1 MGARREEGGGV
12 AEFAVVIPTSGRR
25 PAYLAAAVDSVIR
38 QDLPAAEI
46 VVVVDGDDAGLP
58 SALDD
63 GRVRVLVRPRRGVA
77 AARNAGVAA
86 TRSAWLCFLDDDD
99 LWHSSHLAAL
109 DRYVAAHPSCRALHA
124 GWWTFS
130 AAHRGSAELRA
141 ANLDDCL
148 AASEAPCRR
157 AERPGLDTTERGF
170 ELLLARSRVSMA
182 TFTVERT
189 LLEQAGGF
197 PEGCTSAEDWVAAIQ
212 VARYAEWHYVDER
225 LAFVREHPGRNT
237 RRNPT
242 NDLVAI
248 CALRDVWEGRG
259 HPWPTERDLASF
271 GLDYR
276 LFVQTGVWRALRRG
290 RLRLAIAVGREG
302 AMLLPR
308 RRDRLVTLC
317 PPLAN
322 RVSSDLRW
330 LARHLTPHRARAP
343 HTARASHHAT

>member
-38 QDLPAAEI
+38 QDLPATEI
-46 VVVVDGDDAGLP
+46 VVVVDAEDAELP
-58 SALDD
+58 PTLHD
-63 GRVRVLVRPRRGVA
+63 GRVRVLVRPPRGVA

-99 LWHSSHLAAL
+99 LWHPSHLAAL
-109 DRYVAAHPSCRALHA
+109 DRYLAAHPSCRALHA

-130 AAHRGSAELRA
+130 AGHHRRAELQA
-141 ANLDDCL
+141 ADLDDCL
-148 AASEAPCRR
+148 AAAAAPPRR
-157 AERPGLDTTERGF
+157 AERPDLDTTERSF

-182 TFTVERT
+182 TFTVQRT

-248 CALRDVWEGRG
+248 RALRGVWERRG
-259 HPWPTERDLASF
+259 DPWPTERDLADF

-290 RLRLAIAVGREG
+290 RFPLAFAVVREG

-308 RRDRLVTLC
+308 RGDRLVTLC
-317 PPLAN
+317 PPFVN

-330 LARHLTPHRARAP
+330 LVGHVSPHRARAP
-343 HTARASHHAT
+343 HTARDPHHVT